1 LQSADL
7 CVFDVTDRAGGCG
20 FLALLASLLYG
31 GWKWHA
37 CHFYLSFGAVWGDCP
52 VFNGTDIQESHMSNR
67 IKAVLAVGIVA
78 ALAACAQQEEQDF
91 VVVEPEPISV
101 EPVYTGK
108 YK

>member
-1 LQSADL
+1 
-7 CVFDVTDRAGGCG
+7 
-20 FLALLASLLYG
+20 
-31 GWKWHA
+31 
-37 CHFYLSFGAVWGDCP
+37 
-52 VFNGTDIQESHMSNR
+52 MSNR

-78 ALAACAQQEEQDF
+78 ALAACAQQAEEEF